1 MLVDGYAITG
11 NATLFDGT
19 AVQTANNIATL
30 RLNKGT
36 EVRLGSD
43 SFGMLYHDHM
53 ILKQGKTEVTTSEA
67 FRLEA
72 SGFQVVPMENN
83 AKVLVAVTG
92 LGKMQVSSVAGAF
105 KVMNAR
111 GNVVGKVGAGKEL
124 SFSMAAGTG
133 LMNLT
138 GLLTKS
144 GGHYFLTDASGMHE
158 IVGKDADN
166 ELANK
171 GFDKYVGKEVDVEG
185 VIDADAQPVG
195 GAVNVVDMSSMSQ
208 AAPSAKGHFS
218 GENGVAI
225 LLGTGAAAF
234 LGWGIYEAVSGT
246 GASR

>member
-1 MLVDGYAITG
+1 MFSRIYLAAGLLAACSTVAVASTAIGTASAHGSMLVDGYAITG

-111 GNVVGKVGAGKEL
+111 GNVVG
-124 SFSMAAGTG
+124 
-133 LMNLT
+133 
-138 GLLTKS
+138 
-144 GGHYFLTDASGMHE
+144 
-158 IVGKDADN
+158 
-166 ELANK
+166 
-171 GFDKYVGKEVDVEG
+171 
-185 VIDADAQPVG
+185 
-195 GAVNVVDMSSMSQ
+195 
-208 AAPSAKGHFS
+208 
-218 GENGVAI
+218 
-225 LLGTGAAAF
+225 
-234 LGWGIYEAVSGT
+234 
-246 GASR
+246 